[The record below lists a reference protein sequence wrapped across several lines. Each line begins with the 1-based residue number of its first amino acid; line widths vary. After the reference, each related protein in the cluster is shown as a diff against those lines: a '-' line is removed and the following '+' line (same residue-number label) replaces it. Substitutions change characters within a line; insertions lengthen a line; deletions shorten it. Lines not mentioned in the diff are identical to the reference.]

1 MGFDG
6 SAYARAIRV
15 RLPSMSIVIVGGGL
29 MGLSAAFHLRRA
41 DPALAVTVLERARV
55 GSAASGASAAGVRAM
70 GRDPAERRLALESL
84 GRWPGLGR
92 ELEGETRYRRGGGLR
107 VALADKTWE
116 AAPGWAAEQCAD
128 GVPLETVDAASARRL
143 APGIAP
149 SSLGGVYSPIDGQAG
164 AMATVEAFAA
174 AARRLGARMEEGVGA
189 KRLIAERGRVVGI
202 ERSDGVRQTCDVA
215 IVAAGAW
222 TSSLLAGL
230 GVRLPLQTRPL
241 QMLLTE
247 PAPKALAPVV
257 GAFDRKL
264 SLKQLDDG
272 AYLIG
277 GGWPG
282 RVTDHEANRWE
293 VLDESVKGSLEV
305 AGEVY
310 PPLSGCKLARS
321 WAGLEA
327 FTPDELPVIGPVPG
341 VEGVLVAA
349 GFSGHGFALSPVVGD
364 VLARLA
370 LGRDALL
377 PLWRDLRFDRP
388 SLAGS

>member
-1 MGFDG
+1 
-6 SAYARAIRV
+6 
-15 RLPSMSIVIVGGGL
+15 MSVVIVGGGL

-41 DPALAVTVLERARV
+41 DPSLSVTVLERARV

-84 GRWPGLGR
+84 GRWLGLDR
-92 ELEGETRYRRGGGLR
+92 ELEADTGYRRGGGLR
-107 VALADKTWE
+107 VALDDKAWQ
-116 AAPGWAAEQCAD
+116 AAPTWAAEQCAD

-143 APGIAP
+143 APGITPAC
-149 SSLGGVYSPIDGQAG
+149 LGGVYSPIDGQAG
-164 AMATVEAFAA
+164 AMATVQAFAA
-174 AARRLGARMEEGVGA
+174 AARRLGARIEEGVGV
-189 KRLIAERGRVVGI
+189 KRLVTERGRVVGI
-202 ERSDGVRQTCDVA
+202 ERGDGARQSSDVA
-215 IVAAGAW
+215 IVTAGAW
-222 TSSLLAGL
+222 TASLLAGI
-230 GVRLPLQTRPL
+230 GVRLPLITRPL

-247 PAPKALAPVV
+247 PAPIELAPVV
-257 GAFDRKL
+257 GCFDRKL
-264 SLKQLDDG
+264 SLKQLGDG

-282 RVTDHEANRWE
+282 RVADHEANHWE
-293 VLDESVKGSLEV
+293 VLDDSVKGSLEI

-310 PPLSGCKLARS
+310 PPLTGCKLARS

-327 FTPDELPVIGPVPG
+327 FTPDELPVIGPVSG
-341 VEGVLVAA
+341 VDGVLIAA

-377 PLWRDLRFDRP
+377 PWWRDLRFDRP

>member
-1 MGFDG
+1 
-6 SAYARAIRV
+6 
-15 RLPSMSIVIVGGGL
+15 MSVVIVGGGL

-41 DPALAVTVLERARV
+41 DPALAVTVLERARI

-84 GRWPGLGR
+84 GRWPGLDR
-92 ELEGETRYRRGGGLR
+92 ELEGETRYQRGGGLR
-107 VALADKTWE
+107 VALDSKAWE
-116 AAPGWAAEQCAD
+116 AAPGWVAEQRAD
-128 GVPLETVDAASARRL
+128 GVPLEIVDAQGARRL
-143 APGIAP
+143 APGIAAAC
-149 SSLGGVYSPIDGQAG
+149 LGGVYSPIDGQAG
-164 AMATVEAFAA
+164 AMASVEAFAA
-174 AARRLGARMEEGVGA
+174 AARRFGTRMEEGVRA
-189 KRLIAERGRVVGI
+189 KKLAVERGRVVGV
-202 ERSDGVRQTCDVA
+202 ERSDGVRQPCDVA
-215 IVAAGAW
+215 IVTAGAW
-222 TSSLLAGL
+222 TASLLAGL
-230 GVRLPLQTRPL
+230 GRRLPLQTRPL

-247 PAPKALAPVV
+247 PAPKSLAPVV

-264 SLKQLDDG
+264 SLKQLADG

-282 RVTDHEANRWE
+282 RIMDHEANRWE
-293 VLDESVKGSLEV
+293 VLDDSVKGSLEV

-310 PPLSGCKLARS
+310 PPVAGRGLARS
-321 WAGLEA
+321 WIGLEA
-327 FTPDELPVIGPVPG
+327 FMPDELPVIGPVPG
-341 VEGVLVAA
+341 VDGLLVAG